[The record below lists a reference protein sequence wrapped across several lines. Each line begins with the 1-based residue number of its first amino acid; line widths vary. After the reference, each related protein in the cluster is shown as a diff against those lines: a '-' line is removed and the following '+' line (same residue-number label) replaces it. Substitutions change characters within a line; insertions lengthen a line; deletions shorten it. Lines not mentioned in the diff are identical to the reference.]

1 MKCHLIFDIKMEDF
15 RRKARFVAGGH
26 MTSAPATMTYASVVS
41 RETVRL
47 ALTIAALNA
56 LEVKAADIENAYITA
71 PITEKVWCILGQE
84 FGEQAGRKA
93 IIVRALYGLKSAGA
107 AFRKHLADC
116 MRHMGYK
123 PCLAD
128 PDLCMQ
134 PKTRPDDGFK
144 YYSYMLIYVDDVL
157 AIDHDSDSVL
167 LRLDKYFKLKQ
178 GSVGDPD
185 MYLGAKLRLST
196 LPNGVNAWG
205 MSPSKYVQE
214 AVRNCEDHVKT
225 NLEKFSL
232 PKHAENPF
240 AMGYEPELDTSR
252 PLDPEEASYYQ
263 SIIGIMRWMTELGRI
278 DIATELSLLS
288 SHLAYPREG
297 HLEAALHIMAYLRQ
311 KHNSRLIFDPAYP
324 YTNTSNFPEHEW
336 KDFYGD
342 VNEAIPTNAPKPLG
356 KEVDVRAMVD
366 SDHAG
371 DKETRRSRT
380 GFMIFVNMALIGW
393 LSKKQP
399 TIETS
404 VFGAEFVALKNV
416 MESLRALRY
425 KLRMMG
431 VPISGPSF
439 IYGDNMSV
447 IHNTQRPE
455 STLKKKSNSICYHAV
470 RESVA
475 MGESRTGHIS
485 THFNLADLL
494 TKVLYGAKRRGLVS
508 GVLWDVFD

>member
-1 MKCHLIFDIKMEDF
+1 MKVVRIAFDILPDGSTVPKGYEFMKCHLIFDIKMEDF
-15 RRKARFVAGGH
+15 RRKARLVAGGH
-26 MTSAPATMTYASVVS
+26 MTSAPATMTCTSV
-41 RETVRL
+41 
-47 ALTIAALNA
+47 
-56 LEVKAADIENAYITA
+56 AADIENAYITA

-123 PCLAD
+123 PCLTV
-128 PDLCMQ
+128 PNLWMQ
-134 PKTRPDDGFK
+134 PKIRPDDGFK

-185 MYLGAKLRLST
+185 MYLGAKIRLTT

-214 AVRNCEDHVKT
+214 AVRNCQDQVRT

-232 PKHAENPF
+232 PKRAENPF
-240 AMGYEPELDTSR
+240 SMGYEPELDTSR

-263 SIIGIMRWMTELGRI
+263 SIIGIMRW
-278 DIATELSLLS
+278 
-288 SHLAYPREG
+288 
-297 HLEAALHIMAYLRQ
+297 
-311 KHNSRLIFDPAYP
+311 
-324 YTNTSNFPEHEW
+324 

-342 VNEAIPTNAPKPLG
+342 VNEAIPTNVPKPLG
-356 KEVDVRAMVD
+356 KEVDVRAMVG

-439 IYGDNMSV
+439 TYGDNMSV

-455 STLKKKSNSICYHAV
+455 STLKKK
-470 RESVA
+470 E
-475 MGESRTGHIS
+475 
-485 THFNLADLL
+485 
-494 TKVLYGAKRRGLVS
+494 
-508 GVLWDVFD
+508 